1 MIRNNYTNPKIN
13 KSFILGR
20 GFNFK
25 TNSLKS
31 KISYNNSTSKKN
43 KNKNKDISIESQK
56 FLNSLIN
63 KTKYGKGFKIV

>member
-13 KSFILGR
+13 RSFILGR

-31 KISYNNSTSKKN
+31 RISYNNSTSKKN
-43 KNKNKDISIESQK
+43 KNKNKDISIENQK
-56 FLNSLIN
+56 FLKSLIN
-63 KTKYGKGFKIV
+63 KTKYGKGFKKV

>member
-13 KSFILGR
+13 RSFILGR

-43 KNKNKDISIESQK
+43 KNENKDISIENQK